1 MNVTLADVIREIKR
15 KVWAGDNLEHDLE
28 DVDIN
33 EIVNESIREIRR
45 YFDETAKV
53 TIPFQRCINLNEQ
66 KFKPS
71 SIIKI
76 YKVNGNSVNT
86 DDINVNTDPLYAYQF
101 LIWSN
106 GGTMYNVQDYTY
118 NYGAWSTMNQI
129 RNTLTTELDF
139 EEDKQNNLVY
149 IFTSLNPKAITLEYI
164 PRIEKV
170 EDIQTDRWI
179 DILIQLAVAHTK
191 VEVGRIR
198 TRYTTSNE
206 LWGDD
211 AEKMLTEGQEEL
223 KALREKLEEE
233 DSVIPP
239 LN

>member
-1 MNVTLADVIREIKR
+1 
-15 KVWAGDNLEHDLE
+15 
-28 DVDIN
+28 
-33 EIVNESIREIRR
+33 
-45 YFDETAKV
+45 
-53 TIPFQRCINLNEQ
+53 
-66 KFKPS
+66 
-71 SIIKI
+71 
-76 YKVNGNSVNT
+76 
-86 DDINVNTDPLYAYQF
+86 
-101 LIWSN
+101 
-106 GGTMYNVQDYTY
+106 
-118 NYGAWSTMNQI
+118 MNQI